1 MKFLNF
7 KLGTKIIHICAL
19 QDLLKNVNRIVK
31 IINTAVI
38 VWNGKRF
45 FKKKIEALWSFD
57 FTNFLKLLQ
66 HWLFYLCIPWNPFF
80 WLQTLYYLVNHQM
93 SSNFEKILINQVRL
107 GFFPLKCFTWKIFLK
122 DSISFNLPTWMIV
135 WLFVYEFEFPKLG
148 ASIFNGFSNF
158 MVIYLLIMCRNFQL
172 SNKKT
177 HLYLLWRQ
185 EFSQILCCFHTNI
198 QVDHLLF

>member
-1 MKFLNF
+1 MVFWFHQFLEIASTLIILPLHTLKSIFLAPDSLLFSKPPNVF
-7 KLGTKIIHICAL
+7 ELWKNSHQPGT
-19 QDLLKNVNRIVK
+19 
-31 IINTAVI
+31 
-38 VWNGKRF
+38 F
-45 FKKKIEALWSFD
+45 
-57 FTNFLKLLQ
+57 
-66 HWLFYLCIPWNPFF
+66 
-80 WLQTLYYLVNHQM
+80 
-93 SSNFEKILINQVRL
+93 

-148 ASIFNGFSNF
+148 ASIFNGFWNF

-177 HLYLLWRQ
+177 RLYLLWRQ